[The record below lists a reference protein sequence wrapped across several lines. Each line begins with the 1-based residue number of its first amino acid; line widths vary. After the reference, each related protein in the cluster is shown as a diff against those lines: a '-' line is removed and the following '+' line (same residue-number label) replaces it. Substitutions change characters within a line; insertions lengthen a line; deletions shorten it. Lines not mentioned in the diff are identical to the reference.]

1 MTTETKILAA
11 IGLVTVGI
19 MAAGIFFLSKP
30 VSTDLSEARQVNQSI
45 LVKPDSSQTGPKDAR
60 VTFVEFGD
68 LQCPACAQALP
79 TIQKLKEEYRGKVN
93 FVFRHYPLPQ
103 HKNAVISAMAAEA
116 AGEQN
121 KFWEMHDKLY
131 ENQAEWAETANA
143 LEIFVKY
150 AKELSLDT
158 NKFKKAVEDGK
169 FKDKI
174 LRDEGDGAA
183 AQIRYT
189 PTFFINGKIV
199 EGSSS
204 FDVLKSGIDAEL
216 NKN

>member
-116 AGEQN
+116 AG
-121 KFWEMHDKLY
+121 
-131 ENQAEWAETANA
+131 
-143 LEIFVKY
+143 
-150 AKELSLDT
+150 
-158 NKFKKAVEDGK
+158 
-169 FKDKI
+169 
-174 LRDEGDGAA
+174 
-183 AQIRYT
+183 
-189 PTFFINGKIV
+189 
-199 EGSSS
+199 
-204 FDVLKSGIDAEL
+204 
-216 NKN
+216 